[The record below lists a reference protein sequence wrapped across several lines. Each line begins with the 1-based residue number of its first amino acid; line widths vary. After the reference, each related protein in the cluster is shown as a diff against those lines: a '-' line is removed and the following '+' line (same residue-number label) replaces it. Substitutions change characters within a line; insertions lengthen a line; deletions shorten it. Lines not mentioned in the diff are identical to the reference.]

1 MEQEN
6 SFRNLLSSGDVE
18 DLMFFLEYNPNVNPE
33 DIVLPGYT
41 DALQKIILNGYSHY
55 LEAIVKNGFDFKRNG
70 FNYLL
75 TSLLAV
81 DSENRDFSMFK
92 TILPCVDVSETYRE
106 NGLGISPWSFSFKMG
121 YLKPIT
127 MMFEKGV
134 DINLK
139 DKKGLSGLAHFLR
152 NNESMSDNFLKFVLK
167 NKHKINWKDK
177 DGFGVSIWD
186 VLSSAKYSH
195 DWIAIKNNQ
204 LLLSGLGIQYER
216 K

>member
-1 MEQEN
+1 MEQEIH
-6 SFRNLLSSGDVE
+6 FRNLLSGNDVE
-18 DLMFFLEYNPNVNPE
+18 ELMSFLEENPNISPE
-33 DIVLPGYT
+33 DIVIPGYT

-55 LEAIVKNGFDFKRNG
+55 LEAIVKAGFDFKKNG

-81 DSENRDFSMFK
+81 NSENRDFSMFK
-92 TILPCVDVSETYRE
+92 IILPCVDVSDFYKE
-106 NGLGISPWSFSFKMG
+106 NGLGISPWGFAFKMG

-127 MMFEKGV
+127 MMIEKGA
-134 DINLK
+134 DINQR
-139 DKKGLSGLAHFLR
+139 DKKGVSGLAHFLR

-167 NKHKINWKDK
+167 NKQKINWKEK
-177 DGFGVSIWD
+177 DNFGISLADI
-186 VLSSAKYSH
+186 LNSAKYSY

-204 LLLSGLGIQYER
+204 LLLNGLGIQYER

>member
-1 MEQEN
+1 MEQEIC
-6 SFRNLLSSGDVE
+6 FRNLLGADDVE
-18 DLMFFLEYNPNVNPE
+18 GIMSFLDENPNINPE
-33 DIVLPGYT
+33 DIVIPGYT
-41 DALQKIILNGYSHY
+41 DALQKIILNGYTHY
-55 LEAIVKNGFDFKRNG
+55 LEAIVNAGFDFKKNG

-92 TILPCVDVSETYRE
+92 TILPYVDLSEVYKE
-106 NGLGISPWSFSFKMG
+106 NGLGVSPWSFAFKRG

-127 MMFEKGV
+127 MMIEKGA

-139 DKKGLSGLAHFLR
+139 DKKGVSGLANFLR

-167 NKHKINWKDK
+167 NKQKINWKEK
-177 DGFGVSIWD
+177 DNFGISLWD
-186 VLSSAKYSH
+186 ILNSAKYSY

-204 LLLSGLGIQYER
+204 LLLSALGIQYER